1 MAAVKRKPTRL
12 RRALGTL
19 GTLAGTLA
27 AIALAGALIF
37 GGTGLIADRAAAV
50 EGPDP
55 APTPLVQT
63 QPIIFENSYTV
74 PRRFIG
80 QIEPAQQTAMAFEQ
94 GGTVVEILADDGD
107 RVAEGQVLSRLDT
120 RLLEAEATRLAATRE
135 ALEAQAELARRTT
148 ERQERLRDGGFASAQ
163 ALDQASLT
171 LAELTARI
179 AEVEAARTA
188 VSIQIEK
195 AELRA
200 PFDATVSLRSA
211 DVGTTV
217 GGGTPVLTLIED
229 RAPEFRVGVDPRLAA
244 ELTEGMT
251 ARIDFG
257 PQSVEA
263 VLTALLPD
271 LDPATRTRTALFD
284 LPDAAGVTFG
294 DTGALV
300 IDEVVAEDGA
310 WVPVA
315 ALKQGVRG
323 LWTVMT
329 VETTDSPRAVVE
341 AVEILHAD
349 DTRAYVRGTFAE
361 GAALITDG
369 PHRIVPGQPLR
380 LEGEG

>member
-1 MAAVKRKPTRL
+1 MAAVKEKPTRW
-12 RRALGTL
+12 RRALRSIGTL
-19 GTLAGTLA
+19 TGTLVAV
-27 AIALAGALIF
+27 ALASALVF

-55 APTPLVQT
+55 APAPLVRT
-63 QPIIFENSYTV
+63 EPITFETSYSV

-80 QIEPAQQTAMAFEQ
+80 QIEPAQQTTMAFEQ
-94 GGTVVEILADDGD
+94 GGTIIELLADDGD
-107 RVAEGQVLSRLDT
+107 RVAEDEVLARLDT
-120 RLLEAEATRLAATRE
+120 RLLEAEAARLVATRE

-148 ERQERLRDGGFASAQ
+148 ERQERLRDEGFASAQ

-179 AEVEAARTA
+179 AEVEAARAA
-188 VSIQIEK
+188 VAIQIEK
-195 AELRA
+195 AEIRA

-229 RAPEFRVGVDPRLAA
+229 RPPEFRVGVDPRLAA
-244 ELTEGMT
+244 NLAAGMT
-251 ARIDFG
+251 VQIDFG
-257 PQSVEA
+257 ARSVEA

-271 LDPATRTRTALFD
+271 LDPATRTRTALFE
-284 LPDAAGVTFG
+284 LPEGASVTFG

-300 IDEVVAEDGA
+300 IDEVVAENGA

-329 VETTDSPRAVVE
+329 VDTTDSPRAAVE

-361 GAALITDG
+361 GTALITDG

-380 LEGEG
+380 VEENG